1 MTENGETVYVDDDE
15 VEDYSKFIYRSGKVN
30 FTETPKASDFF
41 NAASESNKALS
52 AVNEILFAYSTD
64 PGSLDSYMGYV
75 VSPYGNGYV
84 SEFEAA
90 AQWAVKNGVGSWAV
104 VPTDFGWHI
113 IYCSF
118 KYSGGEVYAYNHA
131 EAVGD
136 GMVEGSFSKMFYDS
150 LKEKMVSNTTNEIQ
164 AMVLNQFNNDKAVQ
178 KFQKAYQDLL
188 DM

>member
-1 MTENGETVYVDDDE
+1 M
-15 VEDYSKFIYRSGKVN
+15 
-30 FTETPKASDFF
+30 
-41 NAASESNKALS
+41 
-52 AVNEILFAYSTD
+52 FAYSTD
-64 PGSLDSYMGYV
+64 PGCLNSYMGYV

-90 AQWAVKNGVGSWAV
+90 AQWAVEEGVGSWAV

-118 KYSGGEVYAYNHA
+118 KYDGGEVYSYDHA
-131 EAVGD
+131 QAVGAS
-136 GMVEGSFSKMFYDS
+136 MVEGSFSKMFYDS
-150 LKEKMVSNTTNEIQ
+150 LKDKMVSNTTSEIQ
-164 AMVLNQFNNDKAVQ
+164 SMVLNQFNNDQAVQ